1 MRRLHLWIFL
11 LLTSCSPAPVAAPT
25 PVAPTQTNLPTAA
38 FFPTPPLVIVTPEIP
53 TSTPV
58 PCDPLNEDFCVSA
71 GNFIF
76 ERPIRSPGNASV
88 DPSYRY
94 GTTAQRTRDPHHGV
108 EFLSKFGTS
117 VYAAGD
123 GEVVFAGLDTE
134 AVYSPWRLFY
144 GNKVVI
150 RHAEEI
156 YTLYAHLSVI
166 DVAAGEWVRAGDKI
180 GEVGQTG
187 GATGSHLH
195 FEVRRGG
202 DGTDYFSTEN
212 PELWLMPQEGFGVL
226 SITLDTGRAEK
237 FEREIVV
244 ASNTNGNVYYIYT
257 YSRGFEHNSEDA
269 AISDLPPGRY
279 RIAFIEGGA
288 LYERWVDVYA
298 GMLTQALFVM
308 RR

>member
-1 MRRLHLWIFL
+1 M
-11 LLTSCSPAPVAAPT
+11 
-25 PVAPTQTNLPTAA
+25 
-38 FFPTPPLVIVTPEIP
+38 
-53 TSTPV
+53 
-58 PCDPLNEDFCVSA
+58 
-71 GNFIF
+71 
-76 ERPIRSPGNASV
+76 